1 MTKLSS
7 PATEAVPESSTKP
20 ISASFSIAPADE
32 TALPACFALLPALA
46 TREALVFAARDSD
59 GRLAG
64 AGGLAWKSWNHPPGF
79 PGWVHVLPDS
89 RGRGIG
95 RALAETL
102 KRAVEFEPTPAIWA
116 VEPIDAGSDAARFAA
131 ACGFARVR
139 SQLYFDTDAPRFLE
153 MTGGIVDRLRQRGR
167 IPAGARLIGIDHV
180 PPGEIARM
188 VAEGLRSSPPRMEE
202 LLRRS
207 IGADPRSSP
216 IDRERSFALM
226 MGDELAGALLSR
238 RQPDGIN
245 QTVVCNVVDP
255 QWRGGWANA
264 LLLHET
270 TRWSVNDGCQRF
282 GFDCGDDVRDTIGLA
297 RRGGADH
304 VRTAEFYRYAASASD
319 RD

>member
-1 MTKLSS
+1 MTNSLLSPDDAP
-7 PATEAVPESSTKP
+7 PAP
-20 ISASFSIAPADE
+20 SAAIAGPFSIERASDA
-32 TALPACFALLPALA
+32 ALPACLALLPALA
-46 TREALVFAARDSD
+46 TRDALVFAARDGD

-64 AGGLAWKSWNHPPGF
+64 AGGLTWRSWNHPPGF
-79 PGWVHVLPDS
+79 PGWAHVLPDC
-89 RGRGIG
+89 RRRGIG
-95 RALAETL
+95 RALVETL
-102 KRAVEFEPTPAIWA
+102 KRAVRFEPPAAIWV
-116 VEPIDAGSDAARFAA
+116 VEPVDAGTGAALFAE
-131 ACGFARVR
+131 ACGFTRAR
-139 SQLYFDTDAPRFLE
+139 SQLYFDADATRFLE

-167 IPAGARLIGIDHV
+167 IPAGARLVGIDQV
-180 PPGEIARM
+180 PASEIARM

-202 LLRRS
+202 SLRRS
-207 IGADPRSSP
+207 IGADPRKAP
-216 IDRERSFALM
+216 IDRERSFALLV
-226 MGDELAGALLSR
+226 GDELAGALLSR
-238 RQPDGIN
+238 RQPDGVN

-304 VRTAEFYRYAASASD
+304 VRTAEFYRYAASASE